1 MDAATV
7 RMIIASF
14 INGDPSQF
22 EKSEQRDAVRWL
34 EQRAYLTPPDKGTH
48 PAHHPQIGKTAD
60 ALKEAIFS
68 WDRGDKDGAKRF
80 AEEAAK
86 HLGA

>member
-1 MDAATV
+1 MDAAIV

-14 INGDPSQF
+14 IDGDPNQF

-34 EQRAYLTPPDKGTH
+34 EQRVYLTPPDKG
-48 PAHHPQIGKTAD
+48 AHTVHQPQIEKAVA

-68 WDRGDKDGAKRF
+68 WDRGDKDGAKRY

-86 HLGA
+86 HFGT